1 MTITAAG
8 PRQDSTTDRLIA
20 AFRIVAIAEAVSWG
34 GLLLA
39 MVFKYALVQNE
50 VGVQIV
56 GPIHGAIF
64 IAYLVATLAVG
75 VRCQWSPKII
85 LLGLFAAVPPFLTV
99 VFEKWADRNGHLR
112 VPDTGSAV

>member
-8 PRQDSTTDRLIA
+8 PRQDQTTDRLIA
-20 AFRIVAIAEAVSWG
+20 AFRIVAIAEAISWA
-34 GLLLA
+34 GLLIA
-39 MVFKYALVQNE
+39 MAFKYALVENE

-64 IAYLVATLAVG
+64 LAYLVATLAVG
-75 VRCQWSPKII
+75 VRCRWSPKVI

-112 VPDTGSAV
+112 VPDADPAV